1 MHQGQILGL
10 EPREVADHLVLG
22 VVRVEHRVR
31 EVPGLASEEIGRVH
45 GRRQGFGGEPGSR
58 SAVERGEERVDVRHR
73 GGLVEREAHGVG
85 VELADVHAVC
95 LAVRDGLVR
104 AVRAAERD
112 GVEKRVGGFRKAN
125 LGGALG
131 EDGREAVG
139 LVGDRLEPGW
149 SVVDGVEPRHVREER
164 LRGAD
169 VGSRLIAADVLLS
182 GLHRHAERGRAFG
195 VDGHADDASGHEP
208 LVVLGGCE
216 VPGVGPAEAHG
227 NAEALRGSDADVGA
241 PLAGR
246 HEGREREEIGGGD
259 NLGAR
264 RVSGLDDGG
273 VVDDGAVGGGVLE
286 EHAADVVA
294 GVVEAVLIA
303 DDDGESESV
312 GARLAHL
319 DRLRVALV
327 RDEKLGLLPAVHRAA
342 HRHRLRGGGTLI
354 EERRVGHGKRG
365 EVADH
370 GLVVEQRLQS
380 ALRDLRLVRGVLGV
394 PSRVLEDVAQDDGGN
409 VGAVVSGPLVGLEH
423 LVLGRHRLEI
433 VEKLGFGERLGPLA
447 HVHGGCPANVGWYGC
462 VHERVHRVEAD
473 VLGHL
478 SLVGFRRGVVAAL
491 EAVKNIDHRGDTSV
505 EARGGREDRATLV
518 KSRGRVERISD
529 AVSCPGW
536 VGYLSRGLRASTA
549 MVRTAP
555 AANPGL
561 TTARTPTLAA
571 RWATVAKGA
580 TCGWGRGKGVLSW
593 DGRRHRTG
601 RNV

>member
-1 MHQGQILGL
+1 MLLRGSLELGDVDVTLRVGTDDDDLVPNHRGGRRVGTVRGHWDDADVAVVIAAGLVVRANRHQARVFTRSSAVGLEGHGVERGDLAELLGQFVEHLAVPRGLLLGREGVHVCELRPGDGDHLGCGVELHRARPERDHRVHQGQILGL

-45 GRRQGFGGEPGSR
+45 GRRQGFGGETGSR

-131 EDGREAVG
+131 EDGGEAVG
-139 LVGDRLEPGW
+139 LVGDRLEPGR

-169 VGSRLIAADVLLS
+169 VGGCLIAADVLLT
-182 GLHRHAERGRAFG
+182 GLHRHAERGRALG
-195 VDGHADDASGHEP
+195 VDGHADDAAGHEP

-246 HEGREREEIGGGD
+246 HEGGEREEIGGGD

-264 RVSGLDDGG
+264 RVSRLDDGG
-273 VVDDGAVGGGVLE
+273 VVNDGAVGGGVLE

-394 PSRVLEDVAQDDGGN
+394 PSRVLEDVA
-409 VGAVVSGPLVGLEH
+409 
-423 LVLGRHRLEI
+423 
-433 VEKLGFGERLGPLA
+433 
-447 HVHGGCPANVGWYGC
+447 
-462 VHERVHRVEAD
+462 
-473 VLGHL
+473 
-478 SLVGFRRGVVAAL
+478 
-491 EAVKNIDHRGDTSV
+491 
-505 EARGGREDRATLV
+505 
-518 KSRGRVERISD
+518 
-529 AVSCPGW
+529 
-536 VGYLSRGLRASTA
+536 
-549 MVRTAP
+549 
-555 AANPGL
+555 
-561 TTARTPTLAA
+561 
-571 RWATVAKGA
+571 
-580 TCGWGRGKGVLSW
+580 
-593 DGRRHRTG
+593 
-601 RNV
+601 